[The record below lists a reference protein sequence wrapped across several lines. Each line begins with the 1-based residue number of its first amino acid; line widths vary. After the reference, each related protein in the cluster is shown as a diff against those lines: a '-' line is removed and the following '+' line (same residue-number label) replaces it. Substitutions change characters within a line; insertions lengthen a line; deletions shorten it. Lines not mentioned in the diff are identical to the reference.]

1 MYSGSSY
8 MSSRDNDNK
17 KSLTKSEIEKN
28 ETTRH
33 SYS

>member
-17 KSLTKSEIEKN
+17 KSLTKSEIEN